1 MNLEFHAGDT
11 EAELDTKSPDAFR
24 TISEVAEDLDIPQHV
39 LRFWETRFSQIK
51 PLKRGGGR
59 RYYRPDDVALLK
71 GIRRL
76 LYGEGYTIKGL
87 QRILKE
93 QGPRHVQAIGRG
105 APIGALVRMRH
116 ADTSYGAM
124 PRDFTPGGI
133 PIGTR
138 AGICVVPPPTDA
150 VREQIAATVRRQTPR
165 GQVLTLH
172 TDAILLADCGSSGR
186 WALVTWTQVEQS
198 ETTEWI
204 DELRYDGGGRWTGTP
219 PRTYPGCRMPLAAA
233 AAWQVDVRRCG
244 PGARRAPSTPR
255 AAPRRAQPTPP
266 RTTPQPQPGPRP
278 PEPAPLDSVTI

>member
-1 MNLEFHAGDT
+1 M
-11 EAELDTKSPDAFR
+11 R
-24 TISEVAEDLDIPQHV
+24 
-39 LRFWETRFSQIK
+39 
-51 PLKRGGGR
+51 GR
-59 RYYRPDDVALLK
+59 RGTARRGAAAIAVAALLALA
-71 GIRRL
+71 GCGGSDGGDGVAGTLPRDPSPTTTQPPAATTPQPPGSTTPSPGGAD
-76 LYGEGYTIKGL
+76 YVPP
-87 QRILKE
+87 
-93 QGPRHVQAIGRG
+93 GPRPRFGRG
-105 APIGALVRMRH
+105 APIGALVRQRH
-116 ADTSYGAM
+116 ADTSYGTV
-124 PRDFTPGGI
+124 PRDFVPGGI

-150 VREQIAATVRRQTPR
+150 VRAQIAETVRRQTPR

-204 DELRYDGGGRWTGTP
+204 DELRYDGDGRWTGTP

-244 PGARRAPSTPR
+244 PAARRAPSTPR
-255 AAPRRAQPTPP
+255 AAPRRAQPAPP

-278 PEPAPLDSVTI
+278 LEPAPLDSVTI